1 MKDIITYINENNDDI
16 NWANVKDVIETFED
30 YGWEEIQNYVIV
42 IMNFMEHQIDL
53 VQISFFMKW

>member
-30 YGWEEIQNYVIV
+30 YGWEEI
-42 IMNFMEHQIDL
+42 
-53 VQISFFMKW
+53 